1 MGLIIDVARYAPT
14 ARNSQLLDW
23 LVIDNGAEVRR
34 LAGLA
39 VDWMRR
45 LVAEKDPRAVSYG
58 METLIR
64 AWENGSDP
72 IQSP

>member
-1 MGLIIDVARYAPT
+1 MG
-14 ARNSQLLDW
+14 